1 MDGIEN
7 KKESARRE
15 LEIIEKKH
23 KEALEDFNR
32 RWNKEGR
39 MTIEQEIMKRIEKDK
54 IEHDFKEQAE
64 PFLCLLDDY

>member
-39 MTIEQEIMKRIEKDK
+39 MTIIQKINLKRK
-54 IEHDFKEQAE
+54 IENIFNQLNKGELHV
-64 PFLCLLDDY
+64 